1 MPSLVLVECLPWTG
15 RPGTTIMLCP
25 ILRSANDCGVF
36 NNRSAGPW
44 TRLHLVGCESACPG
58 QGHDLLG
65 VVQRHP
71 RREDI
76 TARLVELDP
85 HNATL
90 AKRTAQAT
98 GLRGIDIVVGDA
110 AMTYHYHGMVPANIV
125 LACGVFGNITD
136 QDIEH
141 TLAHCPILRPRRHPD
156 LDSTSQLTRPRA
168 VDLPSAR
175 TSRLRAA
182 MAI

>member
-1 MPSLVLVECLPWTG
+1 MDWQAWHDDYALPDSALSQ
-15 RPGTTIMLCP
+15 R
-25 ILRSANDCGVF
+25 LRSVQQQIGRALDEAPPG
-36 NNRSAGPW
+36 
-44 TRLHLVGCESACPG
+44 RLRVISLCAG

-85 HNATL
+85 HNATV